1 MKIQKATKKYEAWLA
16 KQTPLVKADLAL
28 KHTQMAEGVFPFLR
42 ATFYRWV
49 QLWPEVCPDL
59 AKAPVVLAVGDLHV
73 ENFGT
78 WRDIE
83 GRLIWGVNDFDEVYP
98 MPYTID
104 LVRLAASAM
113 LAVAAEH
120 LSMSHKDACDAIL
133 TGYTEGLK
141 VGGHPVVLGER
152 HHWLSE
158 LAISE
163 LRDPIHFWQ
172 KMAALPTLKGRIPP
186 SAIKAMEKLLPEP
199 GLPYRVAHRVAGL
212 GSLGRQRFVAIADWR
227 GSKVARE
234 AKALVPSA
242 YLWACNGRGSKEILY
257 EKMLTRAVRCPDP
270 FVHLRGRWIVR
281 RLAPDCCR
289 IELATLPK
297 QRDECR
303 LLSEMGRETANVH
316 LGTQKAIKAVLRDLK
331 KRPAGWLRKAAEA
344 MVKATLSDWEQWKE
358 SQRPGAGG

>member
-1 MKIQKATKKYEAWLA
+1 MKIHKATRKYEAWLA
-16 KQTPLVKADLAL
+16 KQTPLVKADLTL
-28 KHTQMAEGVFPFLR
+28 KHQGMAEEPFPFLR

-83 GRLIWGVNDFDEVYP
+83 GRLIWGVNDFDEVCP

-113 LAVAAEH
+113 LAVAANH
-120 LSMSHKDACDAIL
+120 LATSHKDACDAVL

-141 VGGHPVVLGER
+141 AGGRPVVLGEH
-152 HHWLSE
+152 HHWLRE
-158 LAISE
+158 LAMSE
-163 LRDPIHFWQ
+163 LRDPIRFWQ
-172 KMAALPTLKGRIPP
+172 KIAALATLKGPIPR

-227 GSKVARE
+227 GGKVARE

-242 YLWACNGRGSKEILY
+242 YLWAHDGKGSNEILY

-289 IELATLPK
+289 VELASLPK

-303 LLSEMGRETANVH
+303 LLSEMGWETANVH
-316 LGTQKAIKAVLRDLK
+316 LGAKKAIKAVLSDLK
-331 KRPAGWLRKAAEA
+331 KRPPGWLRKAAEA
-344 MVKATLSDWEQWKE
+344 MVKATISDWEQWRASGE
-358 SQRPGAGG
+358 LSH